1 MASKVG
7 IAVIVGIAII
17 VGVIVIQL
25 DSMSWEKSTTEEYY
39 DSIGKASVAHVVYP
53 ENPQFLYG
61 LKINK
66 DKYVLGENIFVSIT
80 GIPMELKD
88 EILFFTPKGVK
99 YHEIEIDGSVATSG
113 KEYFRPQLL
122 RAKDLCQKEQLIG
135 EWKVFFATNPGEALT
150 FEITNEILPNNEL
163 YYEKCNETGQEMVVD
178 PTRMELRPAVP

>member
-53 ENPQFLYG
+53 DNPQFLYG

-66 DKYVLGENIFVSIT
+66 DKYVLGENVFVSIT

-99 YHEIEIDGSVATSG
+99 YYEIEDDGSVATSG
-113 KEYFRPQLL
+113 KEYFRPQIL
-122 RAKDLCQKEQLIG
+122 RAKDLCQ
-135 EWKVFFATNPGEALT
+135 
-150 FEITNEILPNNEL
+150 
-163 YYEKCNETGQEMVVD
+163 
-178 PTRMELRPAVP
+178 